1 MKIISNPVQISDR
14 QRGFTLL
21 EVLIAVML
29 LAVGLLGLAGL
40 QAVSLRNNHSAYLR
54 SQATMLTYEVIDG
67 MRTNRSAAQAG
78 NYDIAIGTAASASPP
93 DCMAIVCTGSEM
105 ATDEI
110 ADWKQSLANLM
121 PSGDGAV
128 ARAGNVVT
136 VTVQWMDER
145 DADPAK
151 WIKQFAMS
159 TEAMNTLPRYRSHR
173 QAGVRSC
180 RDHGRRHLEFDPD
193 GRIGP
198 GLHRQ

>member
-1 MKIISNPVQISDR
+1 MKIISKPVQISDR

-110 ADWKQSLANLM
+110 ADWKQSLASLM

-159 TEAMNTLPRYRSHR
+159 TEL
-173 QAGVRSC
+173 
-180 RDHGRRHLEFDPD
+180 
-193 GRIGP
+193 
-198 GLHRQ
+198 

>member
-1 MKIISNPVQISDR
+1 MKIISSPVQILDR

-54 SQATMLTYEVIDG
+54 SQATMLAYDMIDR
-67 MRTNRSAAQAG
+67 MRSNRSAAQAA
-78 NYDIAIGTAASASPP
+78 NYNIAIGTAASTSPP

-105 ATDEI
+105 ATADI
-110 ADWKQSLANLM
+110 ADWKQRLASLM

-136 VTVQWMDER
+136 VTIQWTDGR
-145 DADPAK
+145 DPLDAT
-151 WIKQFAMS
+151 KQFATS
-159 TEAMNTLPRYRSHR
+159 TEL
-173 QAGVRSC
+173 
-180 RDHGRRHLEFDPD
+180 
-193 GRIGP
+193 
-198 GLHRQ
+198 

>member
-1 MKIISNPVQISDR
+1 MKIISKPVRISDR

-54 SQATMLTYEVIDG
+54 SQATMLTYDIIDG
-67 MRTNRSAAQAG
+67 MRSNRSAAQAA

-93 DCMAIVCTGSEM
+93 DCMANVCTGSEM
-105 ATDEI
+105 ATADI
-110 ADWKQSLANLM
+110 ADWKQSLASLM

-136 VTVQWMDER
+136 VTVQWIDER
-145 DADPAK
+145 DADATK
-151 WIKQFAMS
+151 WTKQFAMS
-159 TEAMNTLPRYRSHR
+159 TEL
-173 QAGVRSC
+173 
-180 RDHGRRHLEFDPD
+180 
-193 GRIGP
+193 
-198 GLHRQ
+198 